1 MEIKECYQFAKVNM
15 KARKKKTRI
24 NVALLSV
31 SLLIV
36 LLVNIGIGGLTDY
49 INSSAVQ
56 GPAFRTI
63 TVSPYSDKR
72 YDLVKKT
79 FSDDERV
86 EAIDVRIQIG
96 IMETRFSGFEDIMGS
111 LNNAVFGV
119 EYNNIVMKQYFSTD
133 KELKDDEIVI
143 PKYIFDADYS
153 IDGPLNVSYIESDKF
168 IGQNIDFTYKNQ
180 TYSFKIVGVY
190 DNVLS
195 DNGESKMYVS
205 KSFAQKLIEGESKDI
220 LSTRIQILTHSYF
233 ETKNIISEFYELT
246 DSKKYTDS
254 SEIENLP
261 AAYTS
266 AGIEDEFITYM
277 EFIKFIGN
285 ITGIIL
291 MIWSSI
297 SIVATY
303 LKDIKNRTVEFG
315 VLKSVGYSNSH
326 LSKILLIE
334 TLILSAS
341 SIIITLLIGE
351 TVIVFSNIFI
361 KYNFNLVWQPMH
373 FELNIGILLI
383 VVIMGLLAPIV
394 AYIVGINKIK
404 HIKPIEALKTIE

>member
-1 MEIKECYQFAKVNM
+1 MEINECYQFAKVNM

-63 TVSPYSDKR
+63 TVSPYSDKT

-79 FSDDERV
+79 FGDDERV

-205 KSFAQKLIEGESKDI
+205 KK
-220 LSTRIQILTHSYF
+220 
-233 ETKNIISEFYELT
+233 
-246 DSKKYTDS
+246 
-254 SEIENLP
+254 
-261 AAYTS
+261 
-266 AGIEDEFITYM
+266 
-277 EFIKFIGN
+277 
-285 ITGIIL
+285 
-291 MIWSSI
+291 
-297 SIVATY
+297 
-303 LKDIKNRTVEFG
+303 
-315 VLKSVGYSNSH
+315 
-326 LSKILLIE
+326 
-334 TLILSAS
+334 
-341 SIIITLLIGE
+341 
-351 TVIVFSNIFI
+351 
-361 KYNFNLVWQPMH
+361 
-373 FELNIGILLI
+373 
-383 VVIMGLLAPIV
+383 
-394 AYIVGINKIK
+394 
-404 HIKPIEALKTIE
+404 